1 MAKSPKLSNNKKRK
15 IQMLLADAFAALQ
28 QHEHQQCEQLCSAI
42 HTIQPDNADANYI
55 LGVLARDGNQ
65 PEQSER
71 YFKQAIATAPKRVDF
86 ITALA
91 GLYLSIHAHEQAQT
105 IYEQALA
112 LQPHD
117 IHALTG
123 LAGVMVC
130 LERYDEAIALLERA
144 KKQRPGSIDIRMGL
158 FQATH
163 DSGRTEQA
171 RMHLQEILK
180 RDASHAQALY
190 HLSLLEI
197 ETGDIAAGADAIRRA
212 IECKPDYTE
221 AYIVLADLQRF
232 TQINDDLEA
241 MQALYDRCP
250 DDCIERMNMAFALAK
265 AYDDIAKANPDESH
279 FDTAFTFMQEA
290 NHLRHRFSTYDE
302 KEALQQMHDLM
313 TYCTAERLAGQCSGE
328 SAKQLTDPLSDQ
340 HAVTQAIFILGMPR
354 SGTTLVE
361 QILAAHPDVH
371 GCGENAMFDQA
382 MASISQSNITDPL
395 QVCDW
400 SEQQCQAV
408 AADYLQRLHNLL
420 PSAHIFTDKTLSHI
434 LHIGSIARLFPHAK
448 IIHVRRNALD
458 TCLSIYKN
466 NITGSQFDYGHQLD
480 QLGHYY
486 RAYEQLMAHWRQVL
500 PKNMLIE
507 IDYEQLVS
515 APEKQSKSLIDA
527 CGLPWHA
534 DCLDFQHANNRVLTA
549 SMTQVRQPIY
559 QRSVG
564 TAQPYHKH
572 LQMLIVALEG

>member
-28 QHEHQQCEQLCSAI
+28 QHEHQQCKQLCRAI
-42 HTIQPDNADANYI
+42 HTIQPDNTDANYI

-91 GLYLSIHAHEQAQT
+91 GLYLSIHAHEQEQT

-265 AYDDIAKANPDESH
+265 AYDDIAKANQDESH
-279 FDTAFTFMQEA
+279 FDTAFAFMLEA
-290 NHLRHRFSTYDE
+290 NHLRLSFSVYDE
-302 KEALQQMHDLM
+302 SSELQRMQNLIKHDSATCLSEP
-313 TYCTAERLAGQCSGE
+313 AAGQLAADS
-328 SAKQLTDPLSDQ
+328 SSIYP
-340 HAVTQAIFILGMPR
+340 IFILGMPR
-354 SGTTLVE
+354 SGSTLVE
-361 QILAAHPDVH
+361 QILAAHPAVH
-371 GCGENAMFDQA
+371 GCGENAMFHQA
-382 MASISQSNITDPL
+382 MASISTDPL
-395 QVCDW
+395 LPYDW
-400 SEQQCQAV
+400 TEQQCKAV
-408 AADYLQRLHNLL
+408 AENYLNRLHQQQ

-434 LHIGSIARLFPHAK
+434 LHIGSIARCFPHAK

-515 APEKQSKSLIDA
+515 APEEQSKSLIDA

-572 LQMLIVALEG
+572 LQALIDALAG